1 MKVRLAKLMAV
12 ALALLLVLVFAIP
25 VMATTPEFDQNQ
37 DAEASVDNTC
47 PVILDGY
54 IQILSQTAVLM
65 WDQTADPADNI
76 RKDSYVFESE
86 KIIVYANI
94 HDDNGESDLWQHT
107 AQAWLSPIDAL
118 ITELAIVEF
127 TNAEGTE
134 ALFKGEAFI
143 PSSAVWKC
151 HHDVYITDIDKYGC
165 TATNNRLVIY
175 DCLKINPDVTS
186 TFIEPI
192 VRWHGLRAGD
202 VQMAAVT
209 NTHLEHVYAECD
221 GTEVHLNYD
230 LAVAATDLE
239 GSVGVSHVIPVG
251 NVEFSSSAAGISKR
265 ALTNGHVYVGTFQS
279 CDDIDFDFF
288 VTVPTVEPG
297 DYHGEVNLEIT
308 VK

>member
-1 MKVRLAKLMAV
+1 MKGRLAKLVAV
-12 ALALLLVLVFAIP
+12 ALALLLVLVFAVP
-25 VMATTPEFDQNQ
+25 ALATTPEFDQNQ

-47 PVILDGY
+47 PTIESGY
-54 IQILSQTAVLM
+54 IQILDQMGRLV

-76 RKDSYVFESE
+76 RKDSYCFESE
-86 KIIVYANI
+86 KIIVYAMI
-94 HDDNGESDLWQHT
+94 CDDNGESDLWQHT

-127 TNAEGTE
+127 TSPTC

-143 PSSAVWKC
+143 PSSSVWKC

-192 VRWHGLRAGD
+192 VRWSGLRAGD
-202 VQMAAVT
+202 VQVPART

-221 GTEVHLNYD
+221 GVEVHLNYN
-230 LAVAATDLE
+230 LAIAATDLE
-239 GSVGVSHVIPVG
+239 GSVGVSHVIPVS
-251 NVEFSSSAAGISKR
+251 NVEYSSSAAGIVKR
-265 ALTNGHVYVGTFQS
+265 ALTNGHVDVGVFQS

>member
-1 MKVRLAKLMAV
+1 MAV

-25 VMATTPEFDQNQ
+25 AMATTPEFDQNQ

-47 PVILDGY
+47 PTIESGY
-54 IQILSQTAVLM
+54 IQILDQMGALV
-65 WDQTADPADNI
+65 WDQTDPDGSI
-76 RKDSYVFESE
+76 RKDSYCFESE
-86 KIIVYANI
+86 KLIVYAI
-94 HDDNGESDLWQHT
+94 ICDDNGESDLWQHT

-118 ITELAIVEF
+118 ISELAIVEF
-127 TNAEGTE
+127 LSPTC

-143 PSSAVWKC
+143 PASGIWKC

-165 TATNNRLVIY
+165 TALNNRLEIY

-186 TFIEPI
+186 TFDPPI

-202 VQMAAVT
+202 IQKEAVT
-209 NTHLEHVYAECD
+209 NVHLEHVYAECVDPD
-221 GTEVHLNYD
+221 GTVWPVHLNYN
-230 LAVAATDLE
+230 LAIAGTDLE

-251 NVEFSSSAAGISKR
+251 NVEFTSTKAGITKR
-265 ALTNGHVYVGTFQS
+265 PLSNGHVDVGVFQS
-279 CDDIDFDFF
+279 CEDIDFEFF

-308 VK
+308 VQ